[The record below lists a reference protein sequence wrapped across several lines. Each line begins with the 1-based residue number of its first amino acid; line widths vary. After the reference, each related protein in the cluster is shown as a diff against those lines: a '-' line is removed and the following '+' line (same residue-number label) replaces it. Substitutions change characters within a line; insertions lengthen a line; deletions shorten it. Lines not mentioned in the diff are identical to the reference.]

1 MQLCAIPSPDRSRQK
16 QTFRP
21 PNRRCTRRLFGEPEQ
36 QTSQDSTY
44 DSEPEGGQGFVSHG
58 QDFNSDSK
66 HIGVRATVRCL
77 EGLEHLKPP
86 ELDYGAKYLQPLS
99 SPAKKTPRGFKSDR
113 SSRSPRRSPRRWSA
127 PQNSRR
133 SEQQEHSRYSSRLD
147 QEALWAKQSWGEPTH
162 KASPRRVTEPQT
174 SRPVSAYKSP
184 RTNPPQLS
192 ARQPTSLKDFLAQG
206 SSCRGTDSSA
216 LHPRLTL
223 AIDADDGQD
232 SPCIKAGMDKL
243 PKAPSY
249 HNEAAEISPASSLS
263 ALEDPFAHCASPSIS
278 EFEEVTITPRQ
289 ASVRIAA
296 PESEGAESAALQLPS
311 QPAVMASKAAVA
323 ESVHGEDASSSSGHM
338 LCPPPGSAVKAR
350 KKSRSIFTSCLPSL
364 SKAAAQ
370 KESRRQEAWHSS
382 QNKLKAVHGGGQES
396 AANPFKGFFNI
407 FTGKPINHIVKLTCI
422 CLCVA
427 LCWPDNLT
435 SCSSRTLASLPK

>member
-1 MQLCAIPSPDRSRQK
+1 M
-16 QTFRP
+16 
-21 PNRRCTRRLFGEPEQ
+21 
-36 QTSQDSTY
+36 
-44 DSEPEGGQGFVSHG
+44 
-58 QDFNSDSK
+58 
-66 HIGVRATVRCL
+66 RCL

-86 ELDYGAKYLQPLS
+86 ELDYGAKYLQPVS
-99 SPAKKTPRGFKSDR
+99 SPAKKTPRGFKTDR

-133 SEQQEHSRYSSRLD
+133 SEQQEHSRYSPRLD

-184 RTNPPQLS
+184 RNKPPQLS

-206 SSCRGTDSSA
+206 SSCRGTDSST
-216 LHPRLTL
+216 LQPRLTL

-232 SPCIKAGMDKL
+232 SPCIKAGRNKL

-263 ALEDPFAHCASPSIS
+263 ALEDPFAQCASPSVS
-278 EFEEVTITPRQ
+278 EYEDVAITPRQ
-289 ASVRIAA
+289 ASVRTASPETAVTENGA
-296 PESEGAESAALQLPS
+296 PQLPS
-311 QPAVMASKAAVA
+311 QPAVVASKAAVA
-323 ESVHGEDASSSSGHM
+323 ESVHGEDASTSSGHM
-338 LCPPPGSAVKAR
+338 LCPPPAGSAVKAR
-350 KKSRSIFTSCLPSL
+350 KKKSRSIFTSCLPSL

-370 KESRRQEAWHSS
+370 KENRRQEAWHSS
-382 QNKLKAVHGGGQES
+382 QNKKAVHGGGQES

-407 FTGKPINHIVKLTCI
+407 FTGKPINHIV
-422 CLCVA
+422 
-427 LCWPDNLT
+427 
-435 SCSSRTLASLPK
+435 